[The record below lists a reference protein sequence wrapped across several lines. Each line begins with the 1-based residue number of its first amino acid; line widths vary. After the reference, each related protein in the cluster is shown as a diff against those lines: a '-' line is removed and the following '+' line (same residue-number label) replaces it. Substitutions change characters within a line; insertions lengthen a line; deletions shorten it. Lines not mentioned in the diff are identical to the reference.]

1 MTKKS
6 HEETWSVI
14 QHAATTL
21 LPMKSSAT
29 NIAKLATV
37 SLGKSKTDL
46 ISFSHIESQVSPLL
60 FQALLTIPHLSQVSY
75 IRQDGLLFALYSNN
89 QHHIFAIYSNTSFSR
104 NGYSWYT
111 QPVDS
116 DTGKLYGDAVVFPS
130 QVLVNETWLQQALN
144 STNGCATASLGKSL
158 NDVNDLLV
166 LNTAG
171 VDKNGVISLGFHIKS
186 LMNGIK
192 PSRGVLYL
200 ATKDGNYIVLHE
212 PNENKTISFQLWK
225 GNYGPESHVL
235 TISGTKYI
243 LYYSSSLDII
253 GMEPV

>member
-1 MTKKS
+1 MNRIKLV

-21 LPMKSSAT
+21 FPMKSSAT
-29 NIAKLATV
+29 KLAKLATV

-46 ISFSHIESQVSPLL
+46 ILLSHIESQVSPLL
-60 FQALLTIPHLSQVSY
+60 FQALLTIPHVSQVSY

-89 QHHIFAIYSNTSFSR
+89 QQHIFAIYSNTSFSR

-130 QVLVNETWLQQALN
+130 QVLVNETWLQQAFN
-144 STNGCATASLGKSL
+144 STNGCASLGKSL
-158 NDVNDLLV
+158 NDVHDLLV

-171 VDKNGVISLGFHIKS
+171 VDRNGVISLGFHLKS
-186 LMNGIK
+186 LMNVFSGIK
-192 PSRGVLYL
+192 PSGGGLYL
-200 ATKDGNYIVLHE
+200 ATKDGNGLREVDG
-212 PNENKTISFQLWK
+212 NKTISFQLWN
-225 GNYGPESHVL
+225 GNSQIFK
-235 TISGTKYI
+235 ISGTKYI
-243 LYYSSSLDII
+243 LYSSSLDIM